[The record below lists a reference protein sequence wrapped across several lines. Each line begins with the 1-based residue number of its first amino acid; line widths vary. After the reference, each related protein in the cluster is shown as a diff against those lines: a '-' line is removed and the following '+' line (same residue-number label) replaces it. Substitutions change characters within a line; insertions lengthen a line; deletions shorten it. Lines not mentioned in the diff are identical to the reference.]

1 MLKPE
6 IITTD
11 PEEKTEIDN
20 NTKVEQEN
28 NQNTGNNFLNATEGS
43 PSGSQYTLYDKN
55 GNEISAGVD
64 TNGTNGTN
72 YTSGEEKIKAKSKKE
87 KLPQAGRFIDSTVL
101 IISGLILIILG
112 FAYNLK
118 RKKSVKF

>member
-1 MLKPE
+1 M
-6 IITTD
+6 
-11 PEEKTEIDN
+11 
-20 NTKVEQEN
+20 
-28 NQNTGNNFLNATEGS
+28 
-43 PSGSQYTLYDKN
+43 YDKN